1 MLWLSKIESVCI
13 KLCLAIFFGS
23 CGYVHSRT
31 DDYLFK
37 IPQYKFELNND
48 SLFSTLF
55 LKYPSDSI
63 QYDELKKSIAEF
75 EKRSNEEI
83 KILDSIDNYAGWFK
97 NKTLLMN
104 EHFDSNFTKQKF
116 NSLKD
121 KIKYIASSLDN
132 SIDTLYFIRE
142 PLIIGNMPLKLQ
154 NFSFRVGVEEV
165 RKMERNILLKKLSSI
180 SKNEQ

>member
-1 MLWLSKIESVCI
+1 
-13 KLCLAIFFGS
+13 
-23 CGYVHSRT
+23 
-31 DDYLFK
+31 
-37 IPQYKFELNND
+37 
-48 SLFSTLF
+48 
-55 LKYPSDSI
+55 
-63 QYDELKKSIAEF
+63 
-75 EKRSNEEI
+75 
-83 KILDSIDNYAGWFK
+83 
-97 NKTLLMN
+97 MN